1 MVNRGHRPDTVTEG
15 HQTDSQFVEEALRDG
30 EAQSGDGSSVSSQ
43 LQGGDNPA
51 GGSSGFGNFD
61 PDSLTTGDECVFDA
75 PQVINEYVEKHF
87 RSLLKKDVREAMNK
101 AHPVPN
107 TPVMK
112 APKVD
117 GFVHNHLQ
125 SRFPKAS
132 ENQLRTIQSVL
143 LQASGPLTCLWADLI
158 TNDMLSEG
166 STITVQDA
174 LDVVQR
180 MLVLMGNANVLLTEA
195 RRNGIL
201 QSVDKSLVKYGSD
214 CAAPS
219 GEYLFGKDF
228 ASSLK
233 QEVEND
239 KSLSKVVSL
248 VQRHHPYNKPRQFTL
263 GHSKKQFF
271 PKGPVGKPGSQ
282 QGHYTTPNKFVPRKQ
297 AYNPKPSPFQS
308 TSGRS

>member
-1 MVNRGHRPDTVTEG
+1 VTEG
-15 HQTDSQFVEEALRDG
+15 HQTDIVTEHQSVEEALRDG
-30 EAQSGDGSSVSSQ
+30 EAQLGDGSSVSSQ
-43 LQGGDNPA
+43 LRGGDNPA
-51 GGSSGFGNFD
+51 GGSSGFSNFD
-61 PDSLTTGDECVFDA
+61 PDSLTTGDDCVFDA

-101 AHPVPN
+101 AHPIPN

-117 GFVHNHLQ
+117 GFVHNRLQ

-132 ENQLRTIQSVL
+132 ENQLRTIQ
-143 LQASGPLTCLWADLI
+143 ATGPLTCLWADLI

-180 MLVLMGNANVLLTEA
+180 TLVLMGNANVLLTEA

-214 CAAPS
+214 CAASS

-228 ASSLK
+228 TSSLK

-248 VQRHHPYNKPRQFTL
+248 VRRHHPYDKPRQFTL
-263 GHSKKQFF
+263 GRSKKQFF
-271 PKGPVGKPGSQ
+271 PKGPVGKLGSQ
-282 QGHYTTPNKFVPRKQ
+282 QGHYTTPNKFAPRKQ
-297 AYNPKPSPFQS
+297 AYNPKPSSFQN
-308 TSGRS
+308 TAGRSKKF